1 MLPKAPLCFFGFPPK
16 LCQNEALKAPLDCLR
31 ALCQH
36 QTGLAI
42 RLVDDLDK
50 LKRAYRS
57 HKSEK
62 GTRSR
67 PWTRYAAL
75 GNDEAECQEL
85 GSTDCPR
92 LARTFLSWLA
102 ERSAV
107 AKKTS
112 LVFW

>member
-1 MLPKAPLCFFGFPPK
+1 MPAW
-16 LCQNEALKAPLDCLR
+16 DR
-31 ALCQH
+31 
-36 QTGLAI
+36 LAI

-50 LKRAYRS
+50 LKRTYQS

-67 PWTRYAAL
+67 PWTRYATL

-92 LARTFLSWLA
+92 LVRTFLSWLA

-107 AKKTS
+107 AKKTPFGL
-112 LVFW
+112 LVTARARLESQGTLYNIIESGGHCLCDAI

>member
-1 MLPKAPLCFFGFPPK
+1 MFLWLSPK
-16 LCQNEALKAPLDCLR
+16 LCENDALKAPLDCLR

-50 LKRAYRS
+50 LKRAYQS

-92 LARTFLSWLA
+92 LVRTFLSWLA